1 MRPPGKTV
9 ALLLVIATFAIGYLV
24 FRYFYQISG
33 DFPFSQELILVF
45 IGAVATVLIT
55 ALLLNQ
61 QTELELKKEAQVL
74 LMQQKTDVYFAL
86 IDHIGDIVENNRM
99 DSAALNDLRILN
111 HKLAMIGS
119 PEVIGNFNSV
129 LDALERAS
137 RDDSIAGAERN
148 EIMHRVAQLTFYIR
162 QDLLG
167 TTGSEDG
174 DAQLLED
181 IIANNRDLQDGDA

>member
-1 MRPPGKTV
+1 MRPLGKTT

-61 QTELELKKEAQVL
+61 QTELELKKEGQVL
-74 LMQQKTDVYFAL
+74 LMQQKTEVYFAL

-99 DSAALNDLRILN
+99 DAAALNDLRILN

-119 PEVIGNFNSV
+119 PEVIRHFNTV

-137 RDDSIAGAERN
+137 RDDSIIASEQA
-148 EIMHRVAQLTFYIR
+148 EIMRKLAELTYYIR

-167 TTGSEDG
+167 TIGSKSDEERIFD
-174 DAQLLED
+174 D
-181 IIANNRDLQDGDA
+181 IVANNRDLER